1 MVAIPDDM
9 EYHGRGPMLSA
20 RRIDLNVLWRRAEQI
35 LQVCVQV
42 RCLLR
47 YQPYGLFFGLCGA
60 QAGAGVHA
68 CATHAV
74 VLESCGLGYT
84 AVQRGIV
91 LPLWMLAGCMRSRFP
106 QMSVSPTHADRPA
119 WRDVYA
125 HSLCCSRVARLCT
138 CP

>member
-20 RRIDLNVLWRRAEQI
+20 RRIDLNMLWRRAEQI

-47 YQPYGLFFGLCGA
+47 YQPYGLFLGLCGA

-74 VLESCGLGYT
+74 GLESCGLGYT

-91 LPLWMLAGCMRSRFP
+91 ASSLDGGGLYALEVPANAGFRNTCG
-106 QMSVSPTHADRPA
+106 QTSVA
-119 WRDVYA
+119 
-125 HSLCCSRVARLCT
+125 
-138 CP
+138 